1 MVEEEAGSDHQP
13 SPVQPAAQTL
23 CSPSAAQT
31 KRAKQR
37 MLISLLNFIFTTQ
50 KLSLLIFYFL
60 LFVLA
65 GRWNYLSSTRGDA
78 V

>member
-1 MVEEEAGSDHQP
+1 MTT
-13 SPVQPAAQTL
+13 SPHLSGQAAQTL

-31 KRAKQR
+31 RRAKQR

-50 KLSLLIFYFL
+50 KLSLIIFYFL

-65 GRWNYLSSTRGDA
+65 GSEISLL
-78 V
+78 